1 VPRLGCD
8 HDGGAPASND
18 VAVALI
24 ENCSIGSVSVMEIFR
39 QCPRMLRFLKGIP
52 VPSCDMAYFKDLTRY
67 EYTKNLFMCAGEPL
81 NIGWLERCA
90 TFPKGVVGA
99 DLTAKLLA
107 LCKFS
112 MNRCFGWHGCHF
124 CEECPVRITDS
135 DGDFSFGSGDIRV
148 PAKDE
153 RVTYVAPDLIY
164 HYVVAHQ
171 YLPPD
176 VFLDALSALSVP
188 KPVVVW
194 ILECIEIVP
203 EPETL
208 WRCLDES
215 LRCNR
220 PSIPLELRG
229 SVAEA
234 ANELKAVK
242 STGFDAQETAKGI
255 VNRLKW
261 VLTRC

>member
-1 VPRLGCD
+1 
-8 HDGGAPASND
+8 
-18 VAVALI
+18 
-24 ENCSIGSVSVMEIFR
+24 M
-39 QCPRMLRFLKGIP
+39 
-52 VPSCDMAYFKDLTRY
+52 
-67 EYTKNLFMCAGEPL
+67 
-81 NIGWLERCA
+81 
-90 TFPKGVVGA
+90 
-99 DLTAKLLA
+99 
-107 LCKFS
+107 
-112 MNRCFGWHGCHF
+112 
-124 CEECPVRITDS
+124 
-135 DGDFSFGSGDIRV
+135 
-148 PAKDE
+148 
-153 RVTYVAPDLIY
+153 
-164 HYVVAHQ
+164 
-171 YLPPD
+171 
-176 VFLDALSALSVP
+176 P